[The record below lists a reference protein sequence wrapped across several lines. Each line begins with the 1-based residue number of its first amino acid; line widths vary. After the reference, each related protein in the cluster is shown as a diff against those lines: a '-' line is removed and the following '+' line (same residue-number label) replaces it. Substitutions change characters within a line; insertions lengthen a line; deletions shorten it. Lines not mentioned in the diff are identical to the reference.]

1 MLIKTEGDCF
11 SFFKEVFK
19 MQNHNSLPTLVLI
32 LFVFL
37 SQPIHPQDSQKTEV
51 APSKLSE
58 YHFVVRGK
66 MSGQRVAR
74 PEQIA
79 QMDNNGE
86 ILLACKEAITT
97 DQLNSLGIKFIQ
109 SQMELLT
116 DWNLLTFD
124 RKTKAYTTTIHI
136 YGPEKAASIRQQVQS
151 ALVRL
156 ANALSADLASLKSH
170 LEQLNSEK
178 NLFSLLYA
186 YILHDYSMRQ
196 FGEDIYRKPQ
206 LSAEKPFWNGFAW
219 AIYPIRRFD
228 IGVFTLPG
236 QENRFF
242 FISSDAVPGPDY
254 QQTMALVKDVTA
266 DSKVD
271 DPELAKTLSEFG
283 LCDAQ
288 GELTFL
294 SLDSDWTLKLENMAK
309 KVYVETILLAD
320 SPEMKTILG
329 METRAQAAMFL
340 HYELRY
346 AFLNHALENGIIE
359 APIDFDNANNNKPE
373 DKRHLVFMIK
383 N

>member
-1 MLIKTEGDCF
+1 MKKNRI
-11 SFFKEVFK
+11 
-19 MQNHNSLPTLVLI
+19 LPALVLI
-32 LFVFL
+32 TAAIIWR
-37 SQPIHPQDSQKTEV
+37 PGHGQDAQKTGE

-66 MSGQRVAR
+66 MSGQRGTR

-136 YGPEKAASIRQQVQS
+136 FGPEKAASIRQQVQS
-151 ALVRL
+151 AADRL
-156 ANALSADLASLKSH
+156 SSALGADISSLKSH

-196 FGEDIYRKPQ
+196 FGEELYQKPQ
-206 LSAEKPFWNGFAW
+206 LSVEKPFWNGYAW

-242 FISSDAVPGPDY
+242 FVSSDAVPGPDY
-254 QQTMALVKDVTA
+254 QQIMALVKDVTA

-309 KVYVETILLAD
+309 KAYVETILLAD
-320 SPEMKTILG
+320 SPEIKTILG

-346 AFLNHALENGIIE
+346 AFLSHAIENGIIE
-359 APIDFDNANNNKPE
+359 APIDFDNAANNSPA